1 MVGKG
6 TKRERERD
14 KGQRR
19 EVEENRGSDRE
30 RERERADEM
39 RSKKKS
45 FNIIRN
51 VINEVVKTKIHL
63 SWSWML

>member
-30 RERERADEM
+30 RERADEM
-39 RSKKKS
+39 RSKKKK
-45 FNIIRN
+45 F
-51 VINEVVKTKIHL
+51 
-63 SWSWML
+63 

>member
-30 RERERADEM
+30 RERTDEM
-39 RSKKKS
+39 RSKKKK
-45 FNIIRN
+45 F
-51 VINEVVKTKIHL
+51 
-63 SWSWML
+63 

>member
-30 RERERADEM
+30 RERADEM
-39 RSKKKS
+39 RSKKKVL
-45 FNIIRN
+45 I
-51 VINEVVKTKIHL
+51 L
-63 SWSWML
+63 SATS

>member
-14 KGQRR
+14 KGQKR
-19 EVEENRGSDRE
+19 EVEENRGSD